1 MIKIVNQNRYQQVK
15 KKIIE
20 MIENEEISG
29 NKLPSEDELSKLL
42 GVSLATLREAL
53 LVLKGEGVIT
63 KRHGKVILFIG
74 AP

>member
-1 MIKIVNQNRYQQVK
+1 MGGNKLIKIVNQNRYQQVK

-53 LVLKGEGVIT
+53 LVLKG
-63 KRHGKVILFIG
+63 KV
-74 AP
+74 